1 MTERSETRRVGQLL
15 AVAARAAETLATE
28 ALEPFGLT
36 PRGWGVLSTLV
47 ESGPLAQSRLG
58 QATAT
63 DRTVMVYLLDE
74 LERRRLV
81 RRARNPDDRRSFLVD
96 LTPKGRELQGR
107 AAAVLAERS
116 ATLLAPLTA
125 GERDE
130 LVDLLQRLAAHWEA
144 QQPAAT

>member
-1 MTERSETRRVGQLL
+1 VNGN
-15 AVAARAAETLATE
+15 
-28 ALEPFGLT
+28 
-36 PRGWGVLSTLV
+36 
-47 ESGPLAQSRLG
+47 PLRPAI
-58 QATAT
+58 
-63 DRTVMVYLLDE
+63 DE
-74 LERRRLV
+74 
-81 RRARNPDDRRSFLVD
+81 

-144 QQPAAT
+144 QRPAAP

>member
-1 MTERSETRRVGQLL
+1 MAARSETRRVGQLL
-15 AVAARAAETLATE
+15 AVAAGAAETLATE
-28 ALEPFGLT
+28 ALEPFALT

-47 ESGPLAQSRLG
+47 ESGPLSQSRLG

-81 RRARNPDDRRSFLVD
+81 RRVRNPDDRRSFLVE
-96 LTPKGRELQGR
+96 LTPTGRDLQGR

-125 GERDE
+125 SERDQ
-130 LVDLLQRLAAHWEA
+130 LVDLLRRLAAHWQA
-144 QQPAAT
+144 QRPAAP